1 MSFRVTLN
9 SAHQRRVNS
18 MNSSLNALDRV
29 ERQLASGR
37 RFERPGEAPESAA
50 RVLRI
55 GRKRGDIQTYGQ
67 NVQAGRGMLSRAEAA
82 VVAMAGV
89 VDAARSLALKMS
101 DSFYD
106 GDRVSQVSSA
116 DGLIDS
122 TMDLLNT
129 TYDDMYIFGGNQN
142 DRPPYSI
149 DNAGLVQYG
158 GDSGIME
165 LDVSEG
171 AKSAVT
177 IDPAS
182 HFNGDGGGVNILAML
197 VDLRDQMLAD
207 SQAGVAATLSTFE
220 AAVSQLSSASAV
232 VGTLDQRLEVHER
245 INEVQDIEL
254 ERLRSTIEDTNFA
267 EAAAEMSLRQTAY
280 QASLAATARV
290 QGLSLLNYMR

>member
-1 MSFRVTLN
+1 
-9 SAHQRRVNS
+9 

-29 ERQLASGR
+29 ERQLASGL

-55 GRKRGDIQTYGQ
+55 GRKRGDIQTYGE
-67 NVQAGRGMLSRAEAA
+67 NVQAGRGMLNRAEAA
-82 VVAMAGV
+82 VVALAGV
-89 VDAARSLALKMS
+89 IDAARSLALKMS

-106 GDRVSQVSSA
+106 GDRTSQVSSA
-116 DGLIDS
+116 EGLIDS
-122 TMDLLNT
+122 ATDLLNT
-129 TYDDMYIFGGNQN
+129 TYDDMHVFGGYQN
-142 DRPPYSI
+142 ARPPYSI
-149 DNAGLVQYG
+149 DNAGAVQYA

-171 AKSAVT
+171 ARSEVT
-177 IDPAS
+177 IDPAV
-182 HFNGDGGGVNILAML
+182 HFNGAGGGVSILELL
-197 VDLRDQMLAD
+197 VELRDQMFVD
-207 SQAGVAATLSTFE
+207 DQAGVAATLNTFE
-220 AAVSQLSSASAV
+220 TAVSQLSSASAV
-232 VGTLDQRLEVHER
+232 IGTLDQRLEVHER
-245 INEVQDIEL
+245 INEVQDVEL